1 MKNLKNIFRKFS
13 LLPALFV
20 VMLTESVPASAQL
33 KFSEIEQ
40 NLKNVPDSVAK
51 MISPIID
58 IVLLILGL
66 AVIASLV
73 VAYINKRKDNNN
85 NSNDKIIDALWTAL
99 VVILGIYAV
108 KFFFFPAAN

>member
-1 MKNLKNIFRKFS
+1 MKNLKNIFQKFS

-33 KFSEIEQ
+33 KLDQVEQ
-40 NLKNVPDSVAK
+40 NLRDVPTRVGT
-51 MISPIID
+51 MIGPIID

-108 KFFFFPAAN
+108 KFFFFPTAN